1 MDDFP
6 IHANAR
12 ATGKPSVSEEGG
24 TGTAFF
30 DVSANQSIQLLRA
43 DARADGLLCD
53 EERLTRDPSRFPHDT
68 KLFGIF
74 Q

>member
-6 IHANAR
+6 IDADTR

-30 DVSANQSIQLLRA
+30 DVSTDQSIQLLRR
-43 DARADGLLCD
+43 DAGANCLLSD
-53 EERLTRDPSRFPHDT
+53 EECFARDPSRFPHDT